1 MDHIHKIIY
10 INLDHREDRRA
21 EVEGELASM
30 GLSGERFPAI
40 LRKPGLVGCGL
51 SHIAVLEKAQAAGWE
66 NVLILEDDFYF
77 VVDNHTFQR
86 EVAAFFALNIPYDVV
101 MFSYGYDTCAPFNDV
116 VDRAVNAQTASGYL
130 VHRDFYGTLLHNLKE
145 GSAQLIA
152 TGQHWHYANDQYW
165 KRLQP
170 SSNWFCFKTRLG
182 KQRAS
187 YSDISEHFVHY
198 GNC

>member
-1 MDHIHKIIY
+1 MDRIHKIVY
-10 INLDHREDRRA
+10 INLDHRPDRRA
-21 EVEGELASM
+21 EVEGELASV

-40 LRKPGLVGCGL
+40 LRKPGIVGCGL
-51 SHIAVLEKAQAAGWE
+51 SHIGVLEKAKEEGWE

-77 VVDNHTFQR
+77 VVDKETVTR
-86 EVAAFFALNIPYDVV
+86 EISAFFALEIPYDVV
-101 MFSYGYDTCAPFNDV
+101 MLSYGYDVSAPFNNV

-130 VHRDFYGTLLHNLKE
+130 VHRSFYDTLLHNLKE

-152 TGQHWHYANDQYW
+152 TGRHWDYANDQYW

-170 SSNWFCFKTRLG
+170 ITNWYCFKTRLG
-182 KQRAS
+182 KQRPS
-187 YSDISEHFVHY
+187 YSDISEKFVHY